1 MLSGGT
7 MLELYHSIN
16 SVCAQ
21 KVRIALAEKGQQATD
36 HLLTLQGD
44 QNDPVY
50 LKLNP
55 NGVVPTLV
63 HDDKVIT
70 ESSLILYYINEV
82 FADPPLMPATPV
94 ARHRVRMYN
103 KLIDEY
109 MHNACTIITFATAFR
124 PRFLK
129 MAREEWLV
137 EINKAPLKRRAE
149 YKRSVIEHGL
159 ESEFVIDALA
169 QHQKLIS
176 WMAEDLKR
184 GPYLAGESFS
194 NADCAVVP
202 YILRLELLKLGAM
215 WQVEPGVAN
224 WWGRLQ
230 ERPSVKAAIFDRMT
244 EADWAPF
251 KNLSPDPWPKVQALL
266 KAA

>member
-1 MLSGGT
+1 V
-7 MLELYHSIN
+7 LELYHNIN

-21 KVRIALAEKGQQATD
+21 KVRIALKEKGQEAKE

-44 QNDPVY
+44 QNDPAY

-55 NGVVPTLV
+55 NAVVPTLV
-63 HDDKVIT
+63 HDGNVII
-70 ESSLILYYINEV
+70 ESSLILYYIDEA
-82 FADPPLMPATPV
+82 FPDPPLMPKAPA
-94 ARHRVRMYN
+94 ARHRVRLYN

-109 MHNACTIITFATAFR
+109 MHNSCMIMTFATAFR

-129 MAREEWLV
+129 VPREQWLA
-137 EINKAPLKRRAE
+137 EINKTPLKRRAE

-159 ESEFVIDALA
+159 DSEFVIDALG
-169 QHQKLIS
+169 QHQKMIS

-184 GPYLAGESFS
+184 GPFLAGDAFS
-194 NADCAVVP
+194 NADAAVIP
-202 YILRLELLKLGAM
+202 YILRLELLKLAGLWA
-215 WQVEPGVAN
+215 PYPAIAD
-224 WWGRLQ
+224 WWARMR
-230 ERPSVKAAIFDRMT
+230 ERPSVKAVIFERMK

-251 KNLSPDPWPKVQALL
+251 KNLAPDPWPKVQTLL

>member
-1 MLSGGT
+1 
-7 MLELYHSIN
+7 MLELYHNIN

-21 KVRIALAEKGQQATD
+21 KVRIALYEKDQNVTE

-44 QNDPVY
+44 QNDPAY
-50 LKLNP
+50 MKLNP

-63 HDDKVIT
+63 HDGNVIT
-70 ESSLILYYINEV
+70 ESSLILYYIDET
-82 FADPPLMPATPV
+82 FSDTPLMPKTPV
-94 ARHRVRMYN
+94 ARHRVRLYN

-129 MAREEWLV
+129 MPREQWLA

-149 YKRSVIEHGL
+149 YKRSVIDQGL

-215 WQVEPGVAN
+215 WQVEPAVAD
-224 WWGRLQ
+224 WWARVQ
-230 ERPSVKAAIFDRMT
+230 RRPSVKATIFDRMLET
-244 EADWAPF
+244 DWAPF
-251 KNLSPDPWPKVQALL
+251 RNLSPDPWPKVQALL